1 MFYIMMIIMMGGDMV
16 VGFQAQADTILL
28 LISLFFSAKKLFYL
42 HMAELNFI
50 KIPLYKKLW
59 PSFNI
64 IHILYYSLS
73 RRNKNFLGARL

>member
-1 MFYIMMIIMMGGDMV
+1 MMGGDMV
-16 VGFQAQADTILL
+16 VGFQAQADAILL

-64 IHILYYSLS
+64 IS
-73 RRNKNFLGARL
+73 K